1 MGQVMAKT
9 KRARGFGN
17 IRELKSGKFQVRYT
31 DPNGNSQ
38 TGRVTFSKRLEA
50 EKELARI
57 QHAIE
62 AGTWHIDETPQA
74 GDLDPKTITLRQL
87 GEAWR
92 SQAVNAQGRPLGDKT
107 LSEYKRLADRTL
119 AIFANK
125 PIRQIHTQQIEAWR
139 AGELKRGVFNQTAQ
153 AYKHLKTLMNYALE
167 KRWINANPCTI
178 KRGGNYKPEQGI
190 IPTIEQVELMLSI
203 APEPLKTL
211 LAIASEGGLRK
222 GELLELRLKDIDLK
236 PIRGSKAVAVN
247 VARSVLW
254 VDGKPKAKAPKSK
267 TSIRQVLLPDHSS
280 DLLRAHIKR
289 LNTIQP
295 EALLFAKGA
304 DPLEHFGQFQLRTL
318 WEKVREQAGYQGRF
332 HSLRG
337 YHLTQYALTGAT
349 TKELQDRAGHA
360 TPQMVMI
367 YQHNVGREQ
376 ELVAKLNEKV
386 AN

>member
-1 MGQVMAKT
+1 MAKT
-9 KRARGFGN
+9 KRARGFGS
-17 IRELKSGKFQVRYT
+17 IRELKSGRHQVRYT

-38 TGRVTFSKRLEA
+38 TGRVTFSTKREA
-50 EKELARI
+50 EKELSRI
-57 QHAIE
+57 QHSIE

-74 GDLDPKTITLRQL
+74 GELDPKTITLRQL
-87 GEAWR
+87 AEAWR
-92 SQAVNAQGRPLGDKT
+92 AQAVNSQGRRLGDKT
-107 LSEYKRLADRTL
+107 LSEYERLANRTL
-119 AIFANK
+119 SSFANK
-125 PIRQIHTQQIEAWR
+125 PIRQIQTQQIETWR

-167 KRWINANPCTI
+167 KRWISANPCTI

-190 IPTIEQVELMLSI
+190 IPSVEQVELMLEI

-211 LAIASEGGLRK
+211 LAIASQGGLRK
-222 GELLELRLKDIDLK
+222 GEILELRLKDIDLK
-236 PIRGSKAVAVN
+236 PNRGSKSVAVN

-267 TSIRQVLLPDHSS
+267 TSIRQVLLPDQASE
-280 DLLRAHIKR
+280 LLRAHIKR
-289 LNTIQP
+289 LNTINP
-295 EALLFAKGA
+295 EALIFARGA
-304 DPLEHFGQFQLRTL
+304 DQLEHFGQFQLRTL
-318 WEKVREQAGYQGRF
+318 WEKVREQAGYKGRF

-337 YHLTQYALTGAT
+337 YHLTQYALRGAT
-349 TKELQDRAGHA
+349 TKELQDRAGHS

-376 ELVAKLNEKV
+376 ELVAKLNERV